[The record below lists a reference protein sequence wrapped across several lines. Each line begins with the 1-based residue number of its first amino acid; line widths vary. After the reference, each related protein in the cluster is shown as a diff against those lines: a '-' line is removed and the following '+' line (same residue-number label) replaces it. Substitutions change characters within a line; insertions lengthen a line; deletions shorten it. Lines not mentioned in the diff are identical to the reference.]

1 MIALPHDMTDASCDE
16 CGIMTDDVAVM
27 SVELPTGVRDIQVCK
42 TCFMAYAMTH
52 ALMNF
57 DDAPISV

>member
-1 MIALPHDMTDASCDE
+1 MTDASCDE
-16 CGIMTDDVAVM
+16 CGIQTDDIAVM